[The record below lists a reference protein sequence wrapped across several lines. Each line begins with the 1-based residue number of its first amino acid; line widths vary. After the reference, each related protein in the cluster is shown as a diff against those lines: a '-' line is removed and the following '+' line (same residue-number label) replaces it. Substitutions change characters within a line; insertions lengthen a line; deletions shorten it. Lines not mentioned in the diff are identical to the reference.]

1 MKSKFFFNILYF
13 FLNKICFAENLDIS
27 AGNISIDKK
36 KQITVFE
43 NQVSIKDDEKN
54 VITSNYA
61 EYDKTKIF
69 LPQR

>member
-1 MKSKFFFNILYF
+1 MKSKFFLIFYII

-43 NQVSIKDDEKN
+43 NQVSIKE
-54 VITSNYA
+54 
-61 EYDKTKIF
+61 
-69 LPQR
+69 L